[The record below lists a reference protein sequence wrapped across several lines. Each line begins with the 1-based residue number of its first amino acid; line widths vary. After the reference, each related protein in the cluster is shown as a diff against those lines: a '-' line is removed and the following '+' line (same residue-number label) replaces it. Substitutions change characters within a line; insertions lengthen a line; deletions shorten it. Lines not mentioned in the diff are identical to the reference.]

1 MELRQLRYFLRSAE
15 LLNFT
20 EAAHA
25 LYISQSTLSQ
35 QIKQLEDELGLLL
48 FDRIGKRV
56 QLTEAGKNF
65 FDFAQ
70 QSVQHAELGRQV
82 MQDLKGVRTG
92 KLNIGVTYGLSTL
105 LTSTIVAFSQK
116 HPEIHINVDFGSS
129 EDLLEQLKLGKLDF
143 ILSFLQITA
152 NNQFELQ
159 PLFESSMRLIAHP
172 SHPISK
178 KKKISV
184 KELKNV
190 PLVMP
195 TKGFNT
201 RYLFDKV
208 FEKYKVKPIVKIE
221 LNDINTLLQL
231 VETGNWCTILT
242 IASVKDR
249 QALKTIPIAEIDIVR
264 KASIIWPKERYRK
277 TAALAF
283 TEMIQHQVL

>member
-35 QIKQLEDELGLLL
+35 QIKQLEDELGVML

-56 QLTEAGKNF
+56 LLTEAGKKF
-65 FDFAQ
+65 LDFAR
-70 QSVQHAELGRQV
+70 QSIQHAELGRQV
-82 MQDLKGVRTG
+82 MQDLKGIRTG
-92 KLNIGVTYGLSTL
+92 ALNIGVTYGLSTL
-105 LTSTIVAFSQK
+105 LTSTIVSFSQK
-116 HPEIHINVDFGSS
+116 HPEVNINVDFGSS
-129 EDLLEQLKLGKLDF
+129 EDLLEKLKLGKLDF
-143 ILSFLQITA
+143 ILSFLQIPK

-159 PLFESSMRLIAHP
+159 PLFESSMSLIVHP
-172 SHPISK
+172 NHPLAK
-178 KKKISV
+178 KKKISI
-184 KELKNV
+184 KELKDV
-190 PLVMP
+190 SLVMP

-201 RYLFDKV
+201 RYLLDKA
-208 FEKYKVKPIVKIE
+208 FEKYKIKPLVKIE

-249 QALKTIPIAEIDIVR
+249 QTLKTIPIAEVDIVR

-277 TAALAF
+277 NAALAF
-283 TEMIQHQVL
+283 AKMIQQQAQ